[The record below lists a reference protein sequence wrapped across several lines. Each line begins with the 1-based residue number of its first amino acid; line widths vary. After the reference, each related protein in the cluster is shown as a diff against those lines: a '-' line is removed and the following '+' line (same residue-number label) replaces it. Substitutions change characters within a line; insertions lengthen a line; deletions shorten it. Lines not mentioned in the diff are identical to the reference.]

1 MDESEDPLEILE
13 AYFNST
19 VMNLTL
25 PSPSITQPPTNPDAS
40 TSQSVI
46 NPLHIAPVTTGPTSP
61 AHTSASHDS
70 AHTDTHAYIGSE
82 QV

>member
-25 PSPSITQPPTNPDAS
+25 PSPSISQPISPDTS
-40 TSQSVI
+40 TSQTVM
-46 NPLHIAPVTTGPTSP
+46 NPLHHSPIPSAPPSP
-61 AHTSASHDS
+61 AHTASVEATKD
-70 AHTDTHAYIGSE
+70 AEHTYIGSE

>member
-25 PSPSITQPPTNPDAS
+25 PSPSISQPPINPDAS

-46 NPLHIAPVTTGPTSP
+46 NPLHILPVTTGPTSP
-61 AHTSASHDS
+61 AHTTAFHDS
-70 AHTDTHAYIGSE
+70 THTDTQAYIGSE